1 MISHYIHLQE
11 RIQLET
17 ARLYKVAGVN
27 PLAGYLYICKLV
39 HYDSIVM
46 FTFALLSKKFIWRWH
61 STFQILIINV
71 YCYILDLTW
80 HLLILLINSYGCRG
94 EKVTQR

>member
-39 HYDSIVM
+39 HYDSNVM
-46 FTFALLSKKFIWRWH
+46 HSLLLYYLKSLFGGGARHFKF
-61 STFQILIINV
+61 
-71 YCYILDLTW
+71 
-80 HLLILLINSYGCRG
+80 
-94 EKVTQR
+94 